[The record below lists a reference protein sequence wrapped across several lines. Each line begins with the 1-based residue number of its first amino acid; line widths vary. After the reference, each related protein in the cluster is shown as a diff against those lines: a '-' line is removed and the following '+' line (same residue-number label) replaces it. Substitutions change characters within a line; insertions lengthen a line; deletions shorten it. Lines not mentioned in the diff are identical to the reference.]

1 MRTPRFSVFGK
12 DAHME
17 LIRIS
22 SCKLK
27 VMLTAHDVERLH
39 LDPENDEGEELHRSF
54 RLLLQEIKEESGF
67 DAGGNELSIQYF
79 PSREGGCEMFISH
92 LSETDSDALRDAPQM
107 PREIAGFHKEYAFR
121 FPEMEAL
128 LAACKRLSTMGYIG
142 ESQAYIDEKESCFL
156 FLGILSGH
164 PFEMP
169 EELRFLSEYGRQE
182 CVTEAKLYLAEH
194 GTSICSSSAVA
205 ILAGCR

>member
-1 MRTPRFSVFGK
+1 
-12 DAHME
+12 ME

-27 VMLTAHDVERLH
+27 VMLTKSDVERLH
-39 LDPENDEGEELHRSF
+39 LDPENGEGEELHGAF
-54 RLLLQEIKEESGF
+54 RALFAEIKENCGF
-67 DAGGNELSIQYF
+67 DPGERELSIQYF

-92 LSETDSDALRDAPQM
+92 LNEKDETAASAEARP
-107 PREIAGFHKEYAFR
+107 PRKITGFHKEYAFR
-121 FPEMEAL
+121 FSGMEAL
-128 LAACKRLSTMGYIG
+128 LAACKRLCSMGYIG

-169 EELRFLSEYGRQE
+169 EELLFLSEYGRQE
-182 CVTEAKLYLAEH
+182 SVTDAKLYLSEY
-194 GTSICSSSAVA
+194 GKSICQSSAVS
-205 ILAGCR
+205 ILAGCG